1 MINAKRM
8 MKSMLFA
15 LVLCMATGL
24 AMAQSST
31 QGAIGG
37 TVFDTTNAVVPAVK
51 VTIHNDATNAEIHL
65 TADDS
70 GYFNAPLLEPGTYT
84 VTISASGFN
93 PYRAN
98 NVVVQVGQLTSF
110 MPHLEAGSTSTT
122 VEVTAETPV
131 LNFESP
137 DLSTVLNKQALDNI
151 PINNRRWSS
160 LAMTTPGVVSDSNGF
175 GLVSIRG
182 ISPILNN
189 IEIDGADDNQAYY
202 AEERGRTREAY
213 STSANAVR
221 EFAVNT
227 GVYSAEY
234 GRAAGGVINSVTRSG
249 TNAIHGEAYFYDRQS
264 SWNAYNNFATVTTPV
279 FSNGSS
285 IPTSFLTSPLKPKD
299 LRKIYGFTVGGPII
313 KNKLFFIYTYDQ
325 HSHIFPGTGVPNK
338 PSAFFAQP
346 DATLGAIA
354 GNPTCNLTNG
364 LLSGSAST
372 NSNYTLDS
380 ETCTLAARQGTSYA
394 NAASA
399 YTTGIVNLLGDLGSV
414 PRTGYQEINTPKL
427 DYQLNDKEH
436 ISILYHRLRWDS
448 PGGVQTSPTA
458 TYALDTWGTDFVKL
472 DYGVAKLTSLVSSHI
487 SNELLYQYGR
497 ELNDEGQQPF
507 SSYTTA
513 NLIGAN
519 GNVPEVALATST
531 GFYLGSPYYS
541 YRLALPDERKWQIGD
556 TLYWNKGN
564 HSFKFGLDSVHN
576 YDLINNTYESNGYY
590 QYTYISNYISDLLS
604 KQAGKADTCN
614 STALS
619 NATVSSSGA
628 VTSAVGTSPC
638 YTSFFQGFGAP
649 QFAVSTFDYA
659 VFAQDNWKITPR
671 ITLELGLRYD
681 YEFLPSPVSSLTSAS
696 GSFTPYPGLTNHPSD
711 KNNYG
716 PRIGFAADV
725 FGTGE
730 TVVRGGF
737 GMYYGRIT
745 NGNLLNV
752 LLNTGSPNGQFSTT
766 YKPATAGAPQ
776 LPGIVTSLGIP
787 PTPSSYFLAPNLQN
801 PLVEEFDLQVQQQ
814 FGRGTVFSV
823 SYMGALGREL
833 PNFLDLNLNPTTTPV
848 TITISDPTGKGKL
861 PNGATYVSPTYGSY
875 GNTALFGTAAKNFQA
890 ITELTSNITSN
901 YNALVF
907 EIQNHTFHSVQFDAN
922 YTWSHALD
930 YAQQANT
937 TVSGNTWYD
946 PYGNPR
952 ANYGNSSYNVPNRFV
967 GYVLYTAPGVHT
979 GNWVKY
985 LSNGWSLSDTFQMG
999 SGLPYTETVS
1009 GFAGNGVLSYWN
1021 GASGSSYI
1029 PQIGRNT
1036 FEYPRH
1042 IVDDLRVQKAFAL
1055 TERYNLQFMANVFN
1069 IANHQNIDGISSL
1082 GYQLQS
1088 TSGTTGTATYQGGQT
1103 GTTAFGTVT
1112 SSNNSGF
1119 LFTPRQIEIGARFVF

>member
-1 MINAKRM
+1 MTNTKQV
-8 MKSMLFA
+8 MKTMLFA
-15 LVLCMATGL
+15 VILCLVTGL
-24 AMAQSST
+24 ALAQSST

-37 TVFDTTNAVVPAVK
+37 TVFDTTNAVVPAAK

-65 TADDS
+65 AADGS

-264 SWNAYNNFATVTTPV
+264 SWNAYNVFATVTTPI
-279 FSNGSS
+279 FAGGSP

-313 KNKLFFIYTYDQ
+313 KNKLFFMYTYDQ

-414 PRTGYQEINTPKL
+414 PRSGYQEINAPKL

-507 SSYTTA
+507 SAYTTA

-564 HSFKFGLDSVHN
+564 HNFKFGLDSVYN
-576 YDLINNTYESNGYY
+576 YDRINNTYESNGYY
-590 QYTYISNYISDLLS
+590 QYTYISNYLSDLLS
-604 KQAGKADTCN
+604 KRAGKGDTCN

-628 VTSAVGTSPC
+628 V
-638 YTSFFQGFGAP
+638 
-649 QFAVSTFDYA
+649 
-659 VFAQDNWKITPR
+659 
-671 ITLELGLRYD
+671 
-681 YEFLPSPVSSLTSAS
+681 
-696 GSFTPYPGLTNHPSD
+696 
-711 KNNYG
+711 
-716 PRIGFAADV
+716 
-725 FGTGE
+725 
-730 TVVRGGF
+730 
-737 GMYYGRIT
+737 
-745 NGNLLNV
+745 
-752 LLNTGSPNGQFSTT
+752 
-766 YKPATAGAPQ
+766 
-776 LPGIVTSLGIP
+776 
-787 PTPSSYFLAPNLQN
+787 
-801 PLVEEFDLQVQQQ
+801 
-814 FGRGTVFSV
+814 
-823 SYMGALGREL
+823 
-833 PNFLDLNLNPTTTPV
+833 
-848 TITISDPTGKGKL
+848 
-861 PNGATYVSPTYGSY
+861 
-875 GNTALFGTAAKNFQA
+875 
-890 ITELTSNITSN
+890 
-901 YNALVF
+901 
-907 EIQNHTFHSVQFDAN
+907 
-922 YTWSHALD
+922 
-930 YAQQANT
+930 
-937 TVSGNTWYD
+937 
-946 PYGNPR
+946 
-952 ANYGNSSYNVPNRFV
+952 
-967 GYVLYTAPGVHT
+967 
-979 GNWVKY
+979 
-985 LSNGWSLSDTFQMG
+985 
-999 SGLPYTETVS
+999 
-1009 GFAGNGVLSYWN
+1009 
-1021 GASGSSYI
+1021 
-1029 PQIGRNT
+1029 
-1036 FEYPRH
+1036 
-1042 IVDDLRVQKAFAL
+1042 
-1055 TERYNLQFMANVFN
+1055 
-1069 IANHQNIDGISSL
+1069 
-1082 GYQLQS
+1082 
-1088 TSGTTGTATYQGGQT
+1088 
-1103 GTTAFGTVT
+1103 
-1112 SSNNSGF
+1112 
-1119 LFTPRQIEIGARFVF
+1119 

>member
-1 MINAKRM
+1 M
-8 MKSMLFA
+8 MKMMKA
-15 LVLCMATGL
+15 LVLFAAFL
-24 AMAQSST
+24 AVRPMLAQSST
-31 QGAIGG
+31 QGAVAGSVSDATG
-37 TVFDTTNAVVPAVK
+37 AVVPKAA
-51 VTIHNDATNAEIHL
+51 VTIRNDGTNAEIHL

-84 VTISASGFN
+84 VTVTAGGFGDF
-93 PYRAN
+93 RVK
-98 NVVVQVGQLTSF
+98 NVIVQVGQLTSL
-110 MPHLEAGSTSTT
+110 MPHLTAGSANQV
-122 VEVTAETPV
+122 VEVTADTPI

-137 DLSTVLNKQALDNI
+137 DLSTILNKKALDNI

-160 LAMTTPGVVSDSNGF
+160 LAMTAPGVVSDSSGF

-182 ISPILNN
+182 ISPLLNN
-189 IEIDGADDNQAYY
+189 VEIDGADDNQAYY
-202 AEERGRTREAY
+202 SEERGRTREAY

-264 SWNAYNNFATVTTPV
+264 SWNAYNDFATVTNPV
-279 FSNGSS
+279 FSGGSS
-285 IPTSFLTSPLKPKD
+285 IPTSFVTSHLKPKD

-313 KNKLFFIYTYDQ
+313 KDKLFFMYTYDQ

-346 DATLGAIA
+346 DATLASIP
-354 GNPTCNLTNG
+354 GNPTCDYTKG
-364 LLSGSAST
+364 LLSGSSAT
-372 NSNYTLDS
+372 NPNFTLDS
-380 ETCTLAARQGTSYA
+380 ETCTLAARQGLSYT

-399 YTTGIVNLLGDLGSV
+399 YTTGIVNLLGDLGNV

-427 DYQLNDKEH
+427 DYQINSKEH
-436 ISILYHRLRWDS
+436 VSVLYHRLRWDS

-458 TYALDTWGTDFVKL
+458 TYAVDTWGTDFVKL
-472 DYGVAKLTSLVSSHI
+472 DYGVTKLTSLITPTI

-507 SSYTTA
+507 SAYTTN
-513 NLIGAN
+513 NLIGST
-519 GNVPEVALATST
+519 GVIPEVALATST

-556 TLYWNKGN
+556 TLYWAKGN

-590 QYTYISNYISDLLS
+590 TYTYISNYISDLMS
-604 KQAGKADTCN
+604 KQAGKATNSCN
-614 STALS
+614 SSALS
-619 NATVSSSGA
+619 TASGS
-628 VTSAVGTSPC
+628 TSAVGTYPC
-638 YTSFFQGFGAP
+638 YTNYYQGFGAP
-649 QFAVSTFDYA
+649 EFAISTFDYG

-671 ITLELGLRYD
+671 LTLELGLRYD
-681 YEFLPSPVSSLTSAS
+681 YEFLPSPVANLTTAT

-711 KNNYG
+711 GNNFG

-725 FGTGE
+725 FGTGQ
-730 TVVRGGF
+730 TVFRGGF

-766 YKPATAGAPQ
+766 YKPSTAGAPL
-776 LPGIVTSLGIP
+776 LPNIVTALGTP

-814 FGRGTVFSV
+814 FGRGTVFQV

-833 PNFLDLNLNPTTTPV
+833 PNFLDLNLNPATSTV
-848 TITISDPTGKGKL
+848 NISIIDPTGKGPL
-861 PNGATYVSPTYGSY
+861 PAGGSYPVQTYNSY
-875 GNTALFGTAAKNFQA
+875 GNTARFGPAAKNFQA
-890 ITELTSNITSN
+890 ITELTSNITSS
-901 YNALVF
+901 YNGLVF
-907 EIQNHTFHSVQFDAN
+907 EVQNHTFRTVQFNAN

-930 YAQQANT
+930 YAQQAGT
-937 TVSGNTWYD
+937 TTTGNNWYD

-952 ANYGNSSYNVPNRFV
+952 ANYGNSAYNVPNRFV
-967 GYVLYTAPGVHT
+967 GYVLYTAPGIHT
-979 GNWVKY
+979 ENWAKY
-985 LSNGWSLSDTFQMG
+985 VTNGWSLSDTFQM
-999 SGLPYTETVS
+999 SNGLPYTETVS
-1009 GFAGNGVLSYWN
+1009 GYAGNGILNYWN

-1029 PQIGRNT
+1029 PEVGRNT
-1036 FEYPRH
+1036 FRYPRH
-1042 IVDDLRVQKAFAL
+1042 IVDDLRVQKEFRL
-1055 TERYNLQFMANVFN
+1055 HDRYNLQLLANAFN

-1088 TSGTTGTATYQGGQT
+1088 TGATSGTATYQGGQT

-1119 LFTPRQIEIGARFVF
+1119 LFTPRQLEIAARFTF